1 MHYFPCFFRSAI
13 MAVRSSLV
21 KFCTLSQNWQV
32 SSAEPCSSTIFSSS
46 FAPSDSSARSV
57 LPSPVHGSDSS
68 TTSTD

>member
-32 SSAEPCSSTIFSSS
+32 SSAEPCSSTIYSSS
-46 FAPSDSSARSV
+46 FDPSDSSARSV
-57 LPSPVHGSDSS
+57 RSREQ
-68 TTSTD
+68 

>member
-32 SSAEPCSSTIFSSS
+32 RLSRA
-46 FAPSDSSARSV
+46 
-57 LPSPVHGSDSS
+57 LLVHDLFKLL
-68 TTSTD
+68 